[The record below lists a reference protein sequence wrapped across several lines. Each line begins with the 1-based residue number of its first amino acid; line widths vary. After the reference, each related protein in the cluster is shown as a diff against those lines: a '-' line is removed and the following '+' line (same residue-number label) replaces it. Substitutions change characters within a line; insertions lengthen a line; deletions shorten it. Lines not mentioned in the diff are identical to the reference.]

1 MKNEIFGMIVARQE
15 RVNVRFNGP
24 EWRKIPAHK
33 WMCAAQVE
41 FAEFL
46 EECEQDWVWWKPTN
60 GKADYDKRLEE
71 FVDTIAFALSCAM
84 VRYESIEP
92 LVTMTDVDFDSI
104 NSMAQFTA
112 IGFDPLERLSLC
124 WNDLMSNMELRAFS
138 IAFIK
143 YIEAAKV
150 YLDVTEAEIIR
161 AFYDKHTKNEL
172 RIESGYMETGN
183 KDGLE

>member
-33 WMCAAQVE
+33 WMCAAHVE

-71 FVDTIAFALSCAM
+71 LVDTIAFALSCVM
-84 VRYESIEP
+84 IRYDTILP
-92 LVTMTDVDFDSI
+92 IVTRTEEDFELIKRVALFGGTPKGI
-104 NSMAQFTA
+104 N
-112 IGFDPLERLSLC
+112 PLERLSLC

-150 YLDVTEAEIIR
+150 YLDVTESTISTLRTSFVSRAVTWKLEIR
-161 AFYDKHTKNEL
+161 KGL
-172 RIESGYMETGN
+172 S
-183 KDGLE
+183 DG